1 MEEGIQ
7 IDLEGSLIIG
17 RNDTTFRGHN
27 LERIH
32 NWYSYVE
39 GFSGNLVRYY
49 LKKFNIGPNSNIM
62 DPFSGCG
69 TTVVESILFGTS
81 VTGIDVNPFLG
92 FVADVKSN
100 LNVDTISLSNEIK
113 NFKIFS
119 EHPPLELDISQYISN
134 IYLDKDYFSKPIL
147 KKIATIKLFI
157 EFIKDD
163 NVRDIFRLAL
173 ASILVELSNMRRG
186 PDLARR
192 KDRREDIDA
201 YGIILKKLLQMNS
214 DLEFFENRR
223 FGKANI
229 IIGDSKDPELFH
241 NEKYDLVITSPP
253 YLNGTNYSRNT
264 KLELWILDFL
274 EKDTIRK
281 LREKSVTA
289 GINDT
294 FAYKNVAAVSTEVN
308 ELVTKLEKVAYDQR
322 IPMMVS
328 AYFSDLNK
336 VLLNLRKCLKEDGKC
351 VLVTG
356 DSYFSDVHIPTDLIT
371 MTLARQNNMVTID
384 SFKARYRK
392 SRSGKPLRETIIIM
406 EAV

>member
-1 MEEGIQ
+1 MEESIQ
-7 IDLEGSLIIG
+7 LDLEGSLIIG

-32 NWYSYVE
+32 NWYSYIE

-49 LKKFNIGPNSNIM
+49 LKKFNIGPSSNIM

-92 FVADVKSN
+92 FVAKVKSN

-192 KDRREDIDA
+192 KVRREDIDV

-308 ELVTKLEKVAYDQR
+308 ELVTKLEKVTYESH
-322 IPMMVS
+322 V
-328 AYFSDLNK
+328 F
-336 VLLNLRKCLKEDGKC
+336 
-351 VLVTG
+351 
-356 DSYFSDVHIPTDLIT
+356 
-371 MTLARQNNMVTID
+371 
-384 SFKARYRK
+384 
-392 SRSGKPLRETIIIM
+392 
-406 EAV
+406 

>member
-1 MEEGIQ
+1 MEWSSQTNLDE
-7 IDLEGSLIIG
+7 SLLLG
-17 RNDTTFRGHN
+17 RNDTTFRGHH

-49 LKKFNIGPNSNIM
+49 LNKFNVGTGSNVM

-69 TTVVESILFGTS
+69 TTVVESVLFGTS

-92 FVADVKSN
+92 FVAKVKSN
-100 LNVDTISLSNEIK
+100 LNIDTNSLRNEIG

-119 EHPPLELDISQYISN
+119 EHSPLEVDISQYISN
-134 IYLDKDYFSKPIL
+134 IYLDVDYFSKPIL
-147 KKIATIKLFI
+147 KKIAAIKLFI
-157 EFIKDD
+157 ESIKDH

-173 ASILVELSNMRRG
+173 ASILVEVSNMRRG

-192 KDRREDIDA
+192 KDRREDIDVYA
-201 YGIILKKLLQMNS
+201 IILTKLLQMNS
-214 DLEFFENRR
+214 DLEFFVNQR

-229 IIGDSKDPELFH
+229 ITGDAKDPELFQ

-274 EKDTIRK
+274 EDGTIRK
-281 LREKSVTA
+281 LREGSITA

-294 FAYKNVAAVSTEVN
+294 FAHKSVKPISSEIDD
-308 ELVTKLEKVAYDQR
+308 LVTKLERVTYDQR
-322 IPMMVS
+322 IPTMVS
-328 AYFSDLNK
+328 AYFSDISK
-336 VLLNLRKCLKEDGKC
+336 VLSNVGKCLKEGGRC
-351 VLVTG
+351 IWVTG
-356 DSYFSDVHIPTDLIT
+356 DSSFSDVHIPTDLIT
-371 MTLARQNNMVTID
+371 MALARENDLVTVD
-384 SFKARYRK
+384 SFKARSRK
-392 SRSGKPLRETIIIM
+392 SRSGKPLRETVIVM